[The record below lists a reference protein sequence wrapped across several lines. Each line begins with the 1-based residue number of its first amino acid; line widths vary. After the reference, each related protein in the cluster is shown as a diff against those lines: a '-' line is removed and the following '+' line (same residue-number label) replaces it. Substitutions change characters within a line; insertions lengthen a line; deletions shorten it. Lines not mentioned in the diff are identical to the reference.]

1 MGGPAFESE
10 QAFPVT
16 FTLGKDGNVPIA
28 EPAVTLTDFALTLEC
43 AAFAWAFQRG
53 RQAGDRLGT
62 WFVVFFCAA
71 GLAALA
77 GGITHGFLVDDASLV
92 HGLVWDATLLA
103 IGVTALAAWMIGARL
118 VLRAALARGVRT
130 TALTL
135 FVAYAAA
142 VASGV
147 DTFLIAIS
155 AYLPAALFLLAVFG
169 THYVRT
175 RRPAFLPGMVG
186 VALTFVAAGVQQA
199 GIGLHPVW
207 FDHNALYHIIQAA
220 ALWFL
225 FCTGRGL
232 VSGRVSI

>member
-1 MGGPAFESE
+1 M
-10 QAFPVT
+10 
-16 FTLGKDGNVPIA
+16 PIA

-43 AAFAWAFQRG
+43 AAFAWALRRG

-77 GGITHGFLVDDASLV
+77 GGITHGFLVDDASLI

-118 VLRAALARGVRT
+118 VSHAALARGVRA

-186 VALTFVAAGVQQA
+186 VALTFCAAGVQQA

-207 FDHNALYHIIQAA
+207 FDHNALYHVIQAA

-225 FCTGRGL
+225 FCVGRGL
-232 VSGRVSI
+232 VSDRVSI